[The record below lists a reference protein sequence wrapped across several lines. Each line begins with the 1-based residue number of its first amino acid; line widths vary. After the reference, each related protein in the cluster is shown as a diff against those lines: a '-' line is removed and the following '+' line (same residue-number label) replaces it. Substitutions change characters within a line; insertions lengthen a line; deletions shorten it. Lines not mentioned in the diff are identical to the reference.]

1 MKEWQK
7 QVIQV
12 ARLIFFLII
21 VHDFSLPAKQGK
33 IHTNYFCLM
42 LVLTIP
48 QIETEVV
55 FVFNLRLHI
64 VLGANKLS
72 F

>member
-1 MKEWQK
+1 MKEWLK

-21 VHDFSLPAKQGK
+21 VHDFSLPAKRGK

-48 QIETEVV
+48 QIETEV

-64 VLGANKLS
+64 VLCANKLS